1 MQLDKTEE
9 QKSILKC
16 STNFGY
22 PGAKHGKESWK
33 NIKKESKSKSILFL
47 LMHLT
52 SHT

>member
-16 STNFGY
+16 STNFEC

-33 NIKKESKSKSILFL
+33 NIKKESKSKS
-47 LMHLT
+47 
-52 SHT
+52 